1 MAGPDAGP
9 FHAGEL
15 AVQARAGVG
24 DMSHVARFVRGHL
37 PDQHRAF
44 HEALPFLVLAARD
57 GEGRVWAT
65 ILEGA
70 DGFVSVP
77 DPARMKIA
85 ARPGPDDPLAGML
98 GDGTTVGLL
107 GIDLA
112 TRRRNRINGRAV
124 SVGAGLTVAVDQ
136 TFGNCPQYIR
146 PRPVERAAVAP
157 APATRGDTLD
167 AAQAARVRAAD
178 TFFIATGTRGDGP
191 AAGMDASHRGGP
203 PGFVTVSRD
212 GASLR
217 VPDYAG
223 NDFFNTL
230 GNLERDPRAGLLFVD
245 FATGGLLHVTGR
257 ANVDWTPDPATGA
270 RRHVDVSVEVVIDRP
285 GALSLR
291 WGAAD
296 AALRRLR
303 LVEKTRE
310 SDDVTSFTFAAPDGA
325 ALPDAAPGQHLPI
338 LLRTPGAPPLERSY
352 SLSGP
357 QGTGLWRISVKR
369 ETAGTVSRLLHD
381 AVEVGAVVEAVA
393 PAGSFGPARDD
404 MPLVL
409 ISAGIGI
416 TPMLA
421 HLHAAA
427 AAPGRP
433 IWFVHGARDR
443 AHHPFA
449 AEVEALVARH
459 GHLQARTAYSAAEPD
474 AIGRPGRDWSGR
486 LDARRVLDAVGTTR
500 AEFLL
505 CGPPAFVAAMREG
518 LMAAGVAARAVHEET
533 F

>member
-1 MAGPDAGP
+1 MAGPDTGP

-24 DMSHVARFVRGHL
+24 DMSHVAGFVRDHL

-57 GEGRVWAT
+57 DVGRVWAT
-65 ILEGA
+65 ILEGP

-77 DPARMKIA
+77 DPTRMEIA
-85 ARPGPDDPLAGML
+85 ACPGPDDPLAGML
-98 GDGTTVGLL
+98 RDGATVGLL
-107 GIDLA
+107 GVDLA
-112 TRRRNRINGRAV
+112 TRRRNRINGRV
-124 SVGAGLTVAVDQ
+124 VNDVTGLTVAVDQ
-136 TFGNCPQYIR
+136 TFGNCPQYIW
-146 PRPVERAAVAP
+146 PRPVERASASP
-157 APATRGDTLD
+157 APATHGGALD
-167 AAQAARVRAAD
+167 AAQAARLRAAD
-178 TFFIATGTRGDGP
+178 TFFIATGTRGDG
-191 AAGMDASHRGGP
+191 ADAGMDASHRGGP

-230 GNLERDPRAGLLFVD
+230 GNLECDPHAGLLFVD
-245 FATGGLLHVTGR
+245 FETGGLLHVTGR
-257 ANVDWTPDPATGA
+257 ATVDWTPDPATGA
-270 RRHVDVSVEVVIDRP
+270 RRHVDVSVEAVIDRL

-291 WGAAD
+291 WRAAD
-296 AALRRLR
+296 AAVRRLR

-338 LLRTPGAPPLERSY
+338 LHMPGAPPLERSY

-369 ETAGTVSRLLHD
+369 DPTGTVSRLLHD
-381 AVEVGAVVEAVA
+381 SVEVGAVVEATA
-393 PAGSFGPARDD
+393 PAGSFGPGRDD
-404 MPLVL
+404 VPLVL
-409 ISAGIGI
+409 VSAGIGI

-421 HLHAAA
+421 HLHCAAA
-427 AAPGRP
+427 TPDRP
-433 IWFVHGARDR
+433 VWFVHGARDR

-449 AEVEALVARH
+449 AEVEAVVARH
-459 GHLQARTAYSAAEPD
+459 GHLQARTAYSAACPD
-474 AIGRPGRDWSGR
+474 AAGRRGNDWTGR
-486 LDARRVLDAVGTTR
+486 LDAQRVLDAVGTTQ

-518 LMAAGVAARAVHEET
+518 LMAAGVAARAVHEEM